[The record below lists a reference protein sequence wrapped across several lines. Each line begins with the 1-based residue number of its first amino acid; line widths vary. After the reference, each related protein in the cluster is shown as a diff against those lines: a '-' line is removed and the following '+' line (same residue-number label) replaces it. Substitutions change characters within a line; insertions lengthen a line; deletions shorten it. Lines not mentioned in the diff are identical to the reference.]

1 MRKCLKIKVYIRCS
15 EVSVNLWS
23 VRAKFYCIFLGQT
36 KEDGK
41 YPNLAK
47 KCRQWYAC
55 SDGEM
60 IQLKMCDEGTVFDVQ
75 R

>member
-1 MRKCLKIKVYIRCS
+1 MES
-15 EVSVNLWS
+15 VSGGVTIYEDLL
-23 VRAKFYCIFLGQT
+23 YLLLGQQ

-47 KCRQWYAC
+47 KCRQYYAC

-60 IQLKMCDEGTVFDVQ
+60 IQLKMCDEGTVFDIQ
-75 R
+75 RYLQKERERD